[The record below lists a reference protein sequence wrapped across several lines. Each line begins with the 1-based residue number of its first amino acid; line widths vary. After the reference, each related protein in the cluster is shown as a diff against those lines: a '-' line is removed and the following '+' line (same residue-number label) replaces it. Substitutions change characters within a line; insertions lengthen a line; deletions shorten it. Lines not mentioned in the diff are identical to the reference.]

1 MATFNL
7 TDQSNLFKTKFGKL
21 SENTYN
27 SANVMLARVKKQY
40 DFVGEDMKVAVP
52 TSFAGGVGSGSLP
65 TANPASYGKATLTAK
80 KVYAV
85 TEIDRETI
93 KASANDEGA
102 FVRGLK
108 HTVSKTVESYNRNAS
123 RILFG
128 SGDGSLGTSTGANA
142 TGTAT
147 APVIIITAASWK
159 EANWEEND
167 YVNFNADSS
176 VFEITDVAPATRT
189 VTLARISGSLDLTG
203 TGGGDVA
210 YMQNSRDNDPQGLK
224 GVCDATSGSLY
235 GISVGR
241 RWQSVQQAAGGAGIT
256 PDRMNQLMLDVQR
269 KSGKVPN
276 LIVTSFKQY
285 EKILNFIEDQKEY
298 QIMPRAEDLKGKIS
312 FSALKFMSASGPVP
326 IVPERFCEDDRLY
339 ALNDNY
345 IYCHHRPD
353 FGWFDDDGTVFL
365 RLNDSDAYGARY
377 GGYYENYIIPPFQGV
392 MTGLAI

>member
-27 SANVMLARVKKQY
+27 SANVMLARIKKQY

-108 HTVSKTVESYNRNAS
+108 HTVAKTVESYNRNAS

-128 SGDGSLGTSTGANA
+128 NGDGSLGSFSGNA
-142 TGTAT
+142 SGTAS
-147 APVIIITAASWK
+147 APVLTITTATWK
-159 EANWEEND
+159 EANFEEND
-167 YVNFNADSS
+167 YVNVNSLSS
-176 VFEITDVAPATRT
+176 VFEITAVNPSTRE
-189 VTLARISGSLDLTG
+189 VTLSRISGSDDLTSIGAG
-203 TGGGDVA
+203 THIV
-210 YMQNSRDNDPQGLK
+210 YMQNSKDNDPLGLK
-224 GVCDATSGSLY
+224 AVCDATSSTLY
-235 GISVGR
+235 GITVGR

-298 QIMPRAEDLKGKIS
+298 MIQPRAENLQGKIS
-312 FSALKFMSASGPVP
+312 FSALKFMSASGPIP
-326 IVPERFCEDDRLY
+326 IIPERFCEDDRLY

-392 MTGLAI
+392 MTGLAT